1 MNKKICKLT
10 MLLFVTV
17 ILVCSASVVFA
28 EGIINQNC
36 SVFFSVNGGLY
47 QKPFSLTLSTDL
59 ENAQIYYT
67 TDGSDPTENSVL
79 YNGSI
84 TIENRTSQ
92 PNDLSEISG
101 VSTSFKAPNGLVFKG
116 TVIKARAV
124 NAESKT
130 PIFVN
135 SYFVSDDI
143 LTRYGVKVISIT
155 TERDNLF
162 SKQNGIYMS
171 PNYLESGELYER
183 SAFVE
188 VFDSDGSCQIAQP
201 AGIRIHGGASRNYQ
215 QKSFRVYARE
225 NPEYQSGG
233 LKTFESDLFD
243 GTVTDFKGGII
254 TKYKRLM
261 LRNGGND
268 WDKKFIQDAFIQD
281 ICAPLDFDTQG
292 YRPSVAFINGEFWG
306 MYDLRERYDDQYF
319 RYHYKLNDNKDVAML
334 KMSSEDGVRDI
345 LTLEEGEEQYLNEY
359 LEHYNW
365 ILENN
370 LKVPDNYETACK
382 YFDPSNMID
391 YVIANV
397 YFKNWDWPQNNVVI
411 WKNTNPQNDF
421 DDRWRFAILDNDYT
435 LEANGKLNTDNILEN
450 RIYGKDQPSTSAK
463 GWKLSQLF
471 AAFLENDD
479 FRNETIRRYNDYM
492 NTIFD
497 KDILSLRLD
506 EMYNNISHL
515 VAEQKSRYP
524 LSMKNDNRSSIKSQ
538 INSRETTARNEMK
551 ETWGVHEMVNALFIS
566 DLSKGYI
573 KVNNIE
579 LCSNNKWQI
588 KNPGNYSAQY
598 YKNIPIEI
606 NAVAENGYKFSYFLI
621 NGQKVYDSCVNL
633 DMSVDET
640 VETIFEKTETA
651 KLISDS
657 IVIYQVFGDGG
668 KTDAI
673 MDRSCV
679 QLYNPLDVPVDI
691 SGYALQYSSTVG
703 DGWQKFVM
711 PENSVIKPKHFYLI
725 GGKLNSINA
734 RIKID
739 ADIYFDDMVID
750 NKMFKLAL
758 TKNSEDINAKA
769 TTAAV
774 IDLLGVVEKN
784 GDSSIDAYETVPS
797 YGLSKQKSLIRVG
810 FDTGNNQEDFAVFS
824 FKDASDEE
832 IKEKQPHKH
841 DYIESPSP
849 SPIHTDKP
857 TPLPNVSYTDTEIK
871 LENGEYW
878 LSTKLTNIEP
888 GSSVVVAAYDNKGV
902 LISIQIVKST
912 DSNINTQFTS
922 NANIDFFKVF
932 VFEEMDDIVPVT
944 DSELVEI

>member
-1 MNKKICKLT
+1 M
-10 MLLFVTV
+10 TV
-17 ILVCSASVVFA
+17 MLVCSVSAVFA
-28 EGIINQNC
+28 EAIVDQNC

-47 QKPFSLTLSTDL
+47 QNPFSLTLSTDL

-67 TDGSDPTENSVL
+67 TDGSDPTENSIL
-79 YNGSI
+79 CSGDIS
-84 TIENRTSQ
+84 IENRTSQ

-101 VSTSFKAPNGLVFKG
+101 VSTGFKAPNGLVFKG
-116 TVIKARAV
+116 TVIKARAIS
-124 NAESKT
+124 AESRT
-130 PIFVN
+130 PVFVN

-143 LTRYGVKVISIT
+143 LTRYGVKIISIT

-233 LKTFESDLFD
+233 LKTFENNLFD
-243 GTVTDFKGGII
+243 GTVTDFRGGII
-254 TKYKRLM
+254 TKYKRFM

-281 ICAPLDFDTQG
+281 VCAPLDFDTQG
-292 YRPSVAFINGEFWG
+292 YRPAVAFINGEFWG

-334 KMSSEDGVRDI
+334 KLSSEDGKRDI
-345 LTLEEGEEQYLNEY
+345 LSLEEGDEQYLNEY

-365 ILENN
+365 ILENS
-370 LKVPDNYETACK
+370 LKRPENYDTACK
-382 YFDPSNMID
+382 YFDPSNMMD

-421 DDRWRFAILDNDYT
+421 DDRWRFAMLDNDYT

-450 RIYGKDQPSTSAK
+450 RIYGKDQPSDSVK
-463 GWKLSQLF
+463 GWKLSRLF
-471 AAFLENDD
+471 AAFLENDN

-497 KDILSLRLD
+497 KEILSSRLD

-515 VAEQKSRYP
+515 VAEQKNRYP
-524 LSMKNDNRSSIKSQ
+524 LSLKNDNRGSIKSQ
-538 INSRETTARNEMK
+538 INSREAAARNEIK
-551 ETWGVHEMVNALFIS
+551 ETWGVYEMVNASFIS
-566 DLSKGYI
+566 DLSKGYV
-573 KVNNIE
+573 KVNDIE
-579 LCSNNKWQI
+579 LCSDNKWQI
-588 KNPGNYSAQY
+588 QNPENYSEQY

-606 NAVAENGYKFSYFLI
+606 SAVPESGYKFICFLI
-621 NGQKVYDSCVNL
+621 NGQKVYDSNVSL
-633 DMSVDET
+633 DMTADVVVET
-640 VETIFEKTETA
+640 VFEKTETA

-673 MDRSCV
+673 MDRSCI
-679 QLYNPLDVPVDI
+679 QLYNPLDVAVDI
-691 SGYALQYSSTVG
+691 SGYALQYSSSAG
-703 DGWQKFVM
+703 DGWQKYIL
-711 PENSVIKPKHFYLI
+711 PENTVIKPKHFYLI
-725 GGKLNSINA
+725 GGKLNSIDA

-750 NKMFKLAL
+750 NKILKLAL
-758 TKNSEDINAKA
+758 TKNSEDINDKA
-769 TTAAV
+769 TTPTV
-774 IDLLGVVEKN
+774 IDLLGVVEKKGN
-784 GDSSIDAYETVPS
+784 LSIDAYETLPS
-797 YGLSKQKSLIRVG
+797 YDLSKQKSLIRKG
-810 FDTGNNQEDFAVFS
+810 ADTGNNQEDFAVFS

-832 IKEKQPHKH
+832 VAEKQPRKQ
-841 DYIESPSP
+841 DYIEAPSP
-849 SPIHTDKP
+849 TPVHTEEP
-857 TPLPNVSYTDTEIK
+857 TPAPYISYTDTEIK
-871 LENGEYW
+871 LENGEYR
-878 LSTKLTNIEP
+878 LITKLANIEP
-888 GSSVVVAAYDNKGV
+888 GSTVAVAAYDKKGL
-902 LISIQIVKST
+902 LISMQLLQST
-912 DSNINTQFTS
+912 DSNINTQFAS
-922 NANIDFFKVF
+922 NINIDFFKVF
-932 VFEEMDDIVPVT
+932 VFKSIDDIIPVT
-944 DSELVEI
+944 VSELVEI

>member
-1 MNKKICKLT
+1 MF
-10 MLLFVTV
+10 LFMTV
-17 ILVCSASVVFA
+17 MLVCSVSAVFA
-28 EGIINQNC
+28 EGTTDPNC
-36 SVFFSVNGGLY
+36 SVFFSANGGLY
-47 QKPFSLTLSTDL
+47 QNPFSLTLSTDL

-67 TDGSDPTENSVL
+67 TDGSDPTENSIL
-79 YNGSI
+79 CSGDIS
-84 TIENRTSQ
+84 IENRTSQ

-101 VSTSFKAPNGLVFKG
+101 VSTAFKAPNGLVFKG
-116 TVIKARAV
+116 TVIKARAISD
-124 NAESKT
+124 ESKT

-135 SYFVSDDI
+135 SYFVSEDI
-143 LTRYGVKVISIT
+143 FTRYDVKVISIT

-215 QKSFRVYARE
+215 QKSFRIYARE

-233 LKTFESDLFD
+233 LKTFESNLFD
-243 GTVTDFKGGII
+243 GTVTDFRGDII
-254 TKYKRLM
+254 TKYKRFM

-281 ICAPLDFDTQG
+281 VCAPLDFDTQG
-292 YRPSVAFINGEFWG
+292 YRPAVAFINGEFWG

-334 KMSSEDGVRDI
+334 KLSSEDGKRDI
-345 LTLEEGEEQYLNEY
+345 LTLEEGDEQYLNEY

-365 ILENN
+365 ILENS
-370 LKVPDNYETACK
+370 LRTPENYDTACK
-382 YFDPSNMID
+382 YFDPSNMMD

-421 DDRWRFAILDNDYT
+421 DDRWRFAMLDNDYT

-450 RIYGKDQPSTSAK
+450 RIYGKDQPSESVK
-463 GWKLSQLF
+463 GWKLSRLF
-471 AAFLENDD
+471 AAFLENDN

-497 KDILSLRLD
+497 KEILSSRLD

-515 VAEQKSRYP
+515 VAEQKNRYP
-524 LSMKNDNRSSIKSQ
+524 LSLKNDNRGSIKSQ
-538 INSRETTARNEMK
+538 INSREAAARNEIK
-551 ETWGVHEMVNALFIS
+551 ETWGVYEMVNASFIS
-566 DLSKGYI
+566 DLSKGYV
-573 KVNNIE
+573 KVNDIE
-579 LCSNNKWQI
+579 LCSDNKWQI
-588 KNPGNYSAQY
+588 LNPGNYSGQY

-606 NAVAENGYKFSYFLI
+606 SAVPESGYKFSCFLI
-621 NGQKVYDSCVNL
+621 NGQKVYDSNVSL
-633 DMSVDET
+633 DMTADVVVET
-640 VETIFEKTETA
+640 VFEKTETA

-679 QLYNPLDVPVDI
+679 QLYNPLDVAADI
-691 SGYALQYSSTVG
+691 SGYALQYSSSAG
-703 DGWQKFVM
+703 DGWQKYIL
-711 PENSVIKPKHFYLI
+711 PENTVIKPKHFYLI
-725 GGKLNSINA
+725 GGKLNSIDA

-750 NKMFKLAL
+750 NKMLKLAI
-758 TKNSEDINAKA
+758 TKNSEDINDKA
-769 TTAAV
+769 TTPTV
-774 IDLLGVVEKN
+774 IDLLGVVEKK
-784 GDSSIDAYETVPS
+784 GILSIDAYETLPS
-797 YGLSKQKSLIRVG
+797 YDLSKQKSLIRKG
-810 FDTGNNQEDFAVFS
+810 ADTGNNQEDFAVFS

-832 IKEKQPHKH
+832 VKEKQPRKQ
-841 DYIESPSP
+841 DYIEAP
-849 SPIHTDKP
+849 SPIPVHTEEP
-857 TPLPNVSYTDTEIK
+857 TPVPYVSYTDTEIK
-871 LENGEYW
+871 LENGEYR
-878 LSTKLTNIEP
+878 LITKLANIEP
-888 GSSVVVAAYDNKGV
+888 GSTVAVAAYDKKGL
-902 LISIQIVKST
+902 LISMQILQST
-912 DSNINTQFTS
+912 DSNINTQFAS
-922 NANIDFFKVF
+922 NINIDFFKVF
-932 VFEEMDDIVPVT
+932 VFKSIDDIIPVT
-944 DSELVEI
+944 VSELVEI